1 MSRRPS
7 QAASTKTNDAGGGTT
22 QDAHLAYHSRIEAS
36 LQCLKTLLSPSQA
49 NSKAWRL
56 IHPQSGTSTGSGTNN
71 PQSTTNPPIN
81 ASSISSLS
89 SIVGSQN
96 MDHLQ
101 SSDSIPST
109 SRQTLDNATA
119 MLGQPTIV
127 HVHRRTA
134 TRASKDLSTSTA
146 TIAPGSSNSSNSQQ
160 PPLLPPNSSTGADI
174 YRATCYIPV
183 KGEEE
188 LSNLEWSDVQDAF
201 RRLVATPEC
210 RPAWDRIVEESEIVE
225 EVDADTRISR
235 TVFKLGWPASPR
247 DAITVS
253 RTLMDSKNLIDI
265 SCSLPR
271 SPDAPVYLRP
281 APPYVRSHVNLFAWC
296 LERSAY
302 SGKPHVKLT
311 CFWSW
316 DLRGAWIGMP
326 AGGIGARLP
335 NLITS
340 LVQHVKDGDALHV
353 PFLSHYGRNVELT
366 NRSFNSSR
374 DMVTVEYQVVCD
386 DAQELNQN
394 KEEARDLQLEWSL
407 PAAEGW
413 DVHVDV
419 KPLDNHKHSS
429 VEWKSTATRAIQS
442 GRQSARMT
450 FNVQHLQS
458 EGPTGRSLLAEGI
471 RGRITVQR
479 IAASQDVKLRINDKP
494 FAVEELQLTEEEIIS
509 SKIDL
514 DLTTGSSSLA
524 DDSASISNMS
534 MRSEVS
540 SASATTMGDD
550 IIKRAATPSSISGT
564 ASKRQTLDV
573 MGSPMQA
580 SLSSGRPAPDRNTAI
595 ASIIRRNYIYFTS
608 LLQEPEAKWK
618 HFSDTRG
625 VTITQLDSIDPT
637 LVVYRAEATFVGV
650 GVWDLFAAIANA
662 GVKNS
667 WDKGAEE
674 SRLVE
679 DLGDSSKVW
688 WNKLKGTWPV
698 ASRDSVVV
706 ETVYKSP
713 SSIHIFSFS
722 SDDKKLFPGIP
733 SPDTGAIRT
742 QIDLRG
748 WSIESL
754 SPTTA
759 HITLIEQSDPK
770 GWTSKSS
777 ATPAAMTAAVAG
789 VGDFAIKQGGP
800 PITTRLLGGK
810 IRQMKYEADKSSYRI
825 EYDLAENHS
834 EDLSGNVE
842 CEIRCDVETWS
853 PSLDVVV
860 DPPPIN
866 VSCLRRHKLSQGGS
880 GLWLTIEQP
889 IASLEDDPSR
899 ITVRKANNKEKGVVY
914 VNGARMK
921 VDMDD
926 LKDAEVTQ
934 LREQKRTKPKRVP
947 LDLVNESPR
956 RLMIGSA
963 SPVGSISR
971 AGTPTSAN
979 GVSTASSNLAAITS
993 AGANGNGSTNSVP
1006 TEQTTMDVFSD
1017 EKPRQPMTC
1026 ALDVLFLLRRIH
1038 AERSP
1043 DPAGNPAGWSLVANR
1058 NGLYT
1063 RRKMMQS
1070 ISPTV
1075 IVQRGDKVVEGLTAE
1090 DILSVISNVQ
1100 CRKVWDERV
1109 EATTNLES
1117 YGNGASTA
1125 FFTTKGSFPFR
1136 GRAFSLASLVARS
1149 GPRASQFG
1157 NPSAPTVYF
1166 HASSSYSM
1174 SQSTFSAM
1182 KLNPSGLPMGK
1193 VLIDGWILETLDPY
1207 SSTLNYQIP
1216 STRVTHLV
1224 AVDYAGSLPMTVNA
1238 MWNTQLSRSIA
1249 HVEEYL
1255 KQQGTLPTLRAPP
1268 SCMEVLGDGR
1278 DEDHDL
1284 IWNLSDDKTKRACTL
1299 LSNDFNN
1306 VTKVYNVLVTL
1317 DAASSLVEETST
1329 PLAVPLPRR
1338 AALSNASTTRGIANA
1353 ATMFSSPSSD
1363 ANLSS
1368 PSNAVVE
1375 GGTSVDSAPLSRTT
1389 SISSLRSVTSRP
1401 RPSVIRKETK
1411 KPSDLVVLD
1420 VEVELRHYER
1430 GYDIILKSMLGDEKA
1445 KETEDDDDESL
1456 PAETP
1461 RASAPSEQ
1469 KEFPS
1474 LSSKEST
1481 ENKENKIGTSD
1492 IIWPLEIPSED
1503 ADEVLPLSVSTFDLP
1518 PSAVLAATLDPS
1530 ARPKK
1535 HLVRVTLPT
1544 ATFMGTARSNPFNG
1558 PELDEAPAW
1567 YDKVRERGALIS
1579 LELKSRGGEV
1589 TNFGSPVS
1597 NGSASFDNQKGI
1609 SGSSTPSDSGMSDQ
1623 GETDSQQVPVYYKG
1637 VRISVTHV
1645 NKTSAMLQRE
1655 SDNEQEY
1662 AILKRIAPPAPPR
1675 AEGQP
1680 TPAGMSMHKRRETA
1694 ETKLEERLPVQLQS
1708 PLAKSFKFIRD
1719 ASESAAEKV
1728 NAEEQA
1734 KKDGNVISPSSSV
1747 GDTTIGLTPMANRA
1761 NQLTPSNSTLANASS
1776 STPTPTTRIANPSTP
1791 ASAAS
1796 AQIMSI
1802 LNSYPLSRLGGGAS
1816 TAVST
1821 TVANGGL
1828 FSRRTDADAD
1838 VNGSMSGADGE
1849 KGKAN
1854 GDQRG
1859 IVGGTDD
1866 ENATTMPGQLIIA
1879 TEQIRKRI
1887 VDIRFTWSTMILVAL
1902 IAFLLGSLVRSLL
1915 EPADFILVNKLKGTT
1930 GLRGEGGQAIEAAA
1944 VREIKKL
1951 FDQGQGPQIGEP
1963 NSPHHSVAWRELKR
1977 LIELRN
1983 LFGGRWDLVIAAVR
1997 R

>member
-7 QAASTKTNDAGGGTT
+7 QASTTAKNNVNDGGGTT

-36 LQCLKTLLSPSQA
+36 LQCLKTLISPSQA

-56 IHPQSGTSTGSGTNN
+56 IHPQPGISTGSATNN
-71 PQSTTNPPIN
+71 PQSTAN
-81 ASSISSLS
+81 AASISSIS

-96 MDHLQ
+96 VDDLPT
-101 SSDSIPST
+101 SDSIPST

-127 HVHRRTA
+127 QVHRRTA
-134 TRASKDLSTSTA
+134 TRASKDLTASTA
-146 TIAPGSSNSSNSQQ
+146 TIAPSSKPTTSQS
-160 PPLLPPNSSTGADI
+160 PLLPPNSSTGADI
-174 YRATCYIPV
+174 YRATCYIPI

-201 RRLVATPEC
+201 RRLIATPEC

-253 RTLMDSKNLIDI
+253 RTLMDSNTLIDV

-271 SPDAPVYLRP
+271 SLDAPVYLRP
-281 APPYVRSHVNLFAWC
+281 APPFVRSHVNLFAWC
-296 LERSAY
+296 LERAAY
-302 SGKPHVKLT
+302 TGKPHVKLT

-335 NLITS
+335 SLITS

-366 NRSFNSSR
+366 NRTFNSSR

-386 DAQELNQN
+386 DVQGLHSDQ
-394 KEEARDLQLEWSL
+394 ARDLQLEWSL

-429 VEWKSTATRAIQS
+429 VEWKSTATRTIQS
-442 GRQSARMT
+442 GRHSAKMT

-458 EGPTGRSLLAEGI
+458 EGPSGRSLLAEGI

-494 FAVEELQLTEEEIIS
+494 FAVEEVRLTDEEIVS
-509 SKIDL
+509 PKTDF
-514 DLTTGSSSLA
+514 DLTTGSNSLA
-524 DDSASISNMS
+524 DDSASISNLS

-550 IIKRAATPSSISGT
+550 VIKRAATPSSISGST
-564 ASKRQTLDV
+564 TKRQTLDV
-573 MGSPMQA
+573 MGSPMQT

-650 GVWDLFAAIANA
+650 GVWDLFAAVANA

-688 WNKLKGTWPV
+688 WNKLRGTWPV

-722 SDDKKLFPGIP
+722 SDDRKLFPSIP

-810 IRQMKYEADKSSYRI
+810 IRQMKYEADKSSYRV
-825 EYDLAENHS
+825 EYDLVENHS
-834 EDLSGNVE
+834 EDPSGNVE

-956 RLMIGSA
+956 RPMIGSS
-963 SPVGSISR
+963 SPVGTISR
-971 AGTPTSAN
+971 AGTPASAN
-979 GVSTASSNLAAITS
+979 GINTASSNLAAITS
-993 AGANGNGSTNSVP
+993 GAANSNGAINSATP
-1006 TEQTTMDVFSD
+1006 AEQPTMDVFSD

-1109 EATTNLES
+1109 ESTTNLES
-1117 YGNGASTA
+1117 YGNGASTG

-1174 SQSTFSAM
+1174 SKSTFSTM
-1182 KLNPSGLPMGK
+1182 KLNPTGLPMGK

-1224 AVDYAGSLPMTVNA
+1224 AVDYAGSLPVTVNA
-1238 MWNTQLSRSIA
+1238 MWNTQLSRSIV

-1255 KQQGTLPTLRAPP
+1255 KQHGTLPTLRAPP

-1284 IWNLSDDKTKRACTL
+1284 IWNMSDDKTKRACTL
-1299 LSNDFNN
+1299 LSNDFSIA
-1306 VTKVYNVLVTL
+1306 TKVYNVLVTL
-1317 DAASSLVEETST
+1317 DAASSLTEESST
-1329 PLAVPLPRR
+1329 PLAVPFPRR
-1338 AALSNASTTRGIANA
+1338 AALSNASTTRGLANA
-1353 ATMFSSPSSD
+1353 ASMFSSPSLD
-1363 ANLSS
+1363 GNLSS
-1368 PSNAVVE
+1368 PSNAMIE
-1375 GGTSVDSAPLSRTT
+1375 GGTSVDSTPLSRTT
-1389 SISSLRSVTSRP
+1389 SISSLRSTTSRP

-1430 GYDIILKSMLGDEKA
+1430 GYDIILKSMLGEEKA
-1445 KETEDDDDESL
+1445 KETDDENEESL

-1461 RASAPSEQ
+1461 RAIAPSEQ

-1474 LSSKEST
+1474 LTSKESKASKT
-1481 ENKENKIGTSD
+1481 QKISTT
-1492 IIWPLEIPSED
+1492 WPMNISSNDVEEL
-1503 ADEVLPLSVSTFDLP
+1503 LPLSVSTFDLP

-1544 ATFMGTARSNPFNG
+1544 AAFMGTARSNPFHG
-1558 PELDEAPAW
+1558 PELEDAPEW

-1579 LELKSRGGEV
+1579 LELKPRGGEL
-1589 TNFGSPVS
+1589 TGLSSPTS
-1597 NGSASFDNQKGI
+1597 NGSSSFDSQKVGST
-1609 SGSSTPSDSGMSDQ
+1609 SGSSTPSDSDVSDQ
-1623 GETDSQQVPVYYKG
+1623 GETDSQQVPVFYKG

-1662 AILKRIAPPAPPR
+1662 AILKRIAPPVPPR

-1680 TPAGMSMHKRRETA
+1680 TPAGMSMHKRKETA
-1694 ETKLEERLPVQLQS
+1694 EQKLEERLPVQLQS
-1708 PLAKSFKFIRD
+1708 PLAKSTKFIRD
-1719 ASESAAEKV
+1719 ASESVTEKANV
-1728 NAEEQA
+1728 EEQM

-1761 NQLTPSNSTLANASS
+1761 NLLTPSNSNQANASS

-1828 FSRRTDADAD
+1828 FSRRTEADNDGATG
-1838 VNGSMSGADGE
+1838 NISGADGE

-1854 GDQRG
+1854 GDQKGLIG
-1859 IVGGTDD
+1859 ILGGDD

-1915 EPADFILVNKLKGTT
+1915 EPADFILVNQLKGTSN
-1930 GLRGEGGQAIEAAA
+1930 LRGQGGQAIEAAA
-1944 VREIKKL
+1944 VREVKKL
-1951 FDQGQGPQIGEP
+1951 FDQGQGPQVGEQ
-1963 NSPHHSVAWRELKR
+1963 NNPHHSVAWRELKR